1 MNNNNN
7 RTPSTLS
14 TPPSS
19 TANHSIADLRPNH
32 LFTSHSP
39 FGSLRSIVPITH
51 YCRLSGNR
59 LFTLKFELPA
69 MLDLI
74 ELKTGIYLRIPNDF
88 IYSSQADVLSLSHD
102 LSLISNSDL
111 LWLYRLRD
119 MTAILPPSRSLYHSH
134 CRINHIADSNIILTD
149 DFIHLPLYLSSSDA
163 HLHIYNV
170 KSLKISFSVLLPS
183 TILTSEHFTLLTD
196 YITIEEDKYN
206 DFSNCLNILLDRTT
220 PPVIKTIIISQ
231 LAKYNISHGRN
242 ICPPSISLTQ
252 YYDDNG
258 SLIKP
263 LPADPYNLNHRTVF
277 NIWRK
282 RHGIPQIMTYLR
294 SIQDEAFQA
303 ALSRFNDLQH
313 R

>member
-1 MNNNNN
+1 MTNNYTY
-7 RTPSTLS
+7 TPLSANQSTTNIHLK
-14 TPPSS
+14 
-19 TANHSIADLRPNH
+19 H

-39 FGSLRSIVPITH
+39 LYSLRSIVPITH
-51 YCRLSGNR
+51 YCRLPGNR
-59 LFTLKFELPA
+59 LFTFKFELPA
-69 MLDLI
+69 MLDLV

-88 IYSSQADVLSLSHD
+88 IYSSQVDVLSLSHD
-102 LSLISNSDL
+102 LPLISNTDL
-111 LWLYRLRD
+111 SWLYRLRD
-119 MTAILPPSRSLYHSH
+119 MTKISPPSRSPYHSH
-134 CRINHIADSNIILTD
+134 CRINHINDSNIILNN
-149 DFIHLPLYLSSSDA
+149 DFIHLPLYFSSDA
-163 HLHIYNV
+163 NLHIYNLN
-170 KSLKISFSVLLPS
+170 SLKISFSILLPS
-183 TILTSEHFTLLTD
+183 TILTSECFTLLTD

-206 DFSNCLNILLDRTT
+206 DFSNCLNVLLDRTT
-220 PPVIKTIIISQ
+220 PPAIKTIIISH

-242 ICPPSISLTQ
+242 ICSPSSISLTQ

-263 LPADPYNLNHRTVF
+263 LPDSYNLKHRTIF

-282 RHGIPQIMTYLR
+282 HGIHQIMTYLR